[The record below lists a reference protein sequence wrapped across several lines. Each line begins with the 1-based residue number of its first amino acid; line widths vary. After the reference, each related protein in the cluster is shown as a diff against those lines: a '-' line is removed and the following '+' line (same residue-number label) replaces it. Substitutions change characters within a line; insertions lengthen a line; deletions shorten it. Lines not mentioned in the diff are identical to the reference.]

1 MGFPGFR
8 LPPPLPTATATPP
21 LQSLPC
27 LQLLTEFSKNKQ
39 IVLRL
44 FQGLREFCIYFNFA
58 SEKHNQP
65 SLVFLQDVP
74 HTSILLR
81 LHMCY
86 HRADL
91 GAFVGRLELYGRVF
105 FCIDAEDFVG
115 KGLAYEVYFLKIQN
129 DGCKFFHAGQKPPCL

>member
-1 MGFPGFR
+1 MARRSFFRGFPGFR

-58 SEKHNQP
+58 SEKHNQH
-65 SLVFLQDVP
+65 SLVFLPRCATHFYPTAPP
-74 HTSILLR
+74 HVLSSRGLGGFRWWTGTLW
-81 LHMCY
+81 
-86 HRADL
+86 L
-91 GAFVGRLELYGRVF
+91 GAFLHRRGRFRRQRL
-105 FCIDAEDFVG
+105 
-115 KGLAYEVYFLKIQN
+115 GL
-129 DGCKFFHAGQKPPCL
+129 

>member
-21 LQSLPC
+21 LQSLPR
-27 LQLLTEFSKNKQ
+27 LQLLTEFSKTN
-39 IVLRL
+39 RL
-44 FQGLREFCIYFNFA
+44 YSGSFKD
-58 SEKHNQP
+58 SESFVSISILPPKNTISP
-65 SLVFLQDVP
+65 LWFSCQDVP
-74 HTSILLR
+74 HNSVLLR

-105 FCIDAEDFVG
+105 FCIDAEYFVG
-115 KGLAYEVYFLKIQN
+115 KGLAYKVYFLKIQN
-129 DGCKFFHAGQKPPCL
+129 NGCKFLHAGQKPSCL